1 MGTHI
6 ILWSSERLCSQP
18 EVTQPANGLSSP
30 GAKSFP
36 LEGAISRV
44 TAAWL
49 CRSRDQRGT
58 LGLMEPRI
66 RHILL
71 GCRRGQGYSLDKAIP
86 SSASVPRSTQ

>member
-49 CRSRDQRGT
+49 CRSRDPTGNPRTDGT
-58 LGLMEPRI
+58 KDQAHSPWV
-66 RHILL
+66 
-71 GCRRGQGYSLDKAIP
+71 QT
-86 SSASVPRSTQ
+86 RSGV